1 MTPLVLLVKS
11 VAVLSFGVIIA
22 AAMRKQ
28 SAACRYIVWLVSLS
42 AILLAP
48 AGALVPLPAVEFTLA
63 AASGVT
69 QTAGSSSSYAF
80 DWTNVWLA
88 GSAVLLIRL
97 LIRVYAIRRVI
108 ARSREYP
115 YETEFEVRTA
125 PGLNTP
131 VAWGLGRKLILL
143 PEATFEWDDDRR
155 RVVLMHESGHL
166 RRNDC
171 WALLLAEV
179 ACIVYWC
186 NPLVWFAARQMR
198 REQEHVA
205 DDDVIR
211 RGISSE
217 EYAHHL
223 VAIARAGRTPALA
236 AGAAQKSDLSVRV
249 NAILDSGRVRTMATR
264 RMLMLGI
271 VALFTITLPL
281 ASMQAGR
288 RIYKIT
294 DDGVIAPKLV
304 EKVEPNYTEAAK
316 DAKIE
321 GTVVVMVVIEVDGK
335 IHEAKIIHGIDE
347 GLDANAVAAVRAWR
361 FDPASKDGEPVPVA
375 AKIEVNF
382 RLL

>member
-1 MTPLVLLVKS
+1 VLLVKS
-11 VAVLSFGVIIA
+11 VAILWVGAVIA
-22 AAMRKQ
+22 AAMRRQ
-28 SAACRYIVWLVSLS
+28 SAACRYIVWLVSLL

-48 AGALVPLPAVEFTLA
+48 AGVLLPVPTVEFTMA
-63 AASGVT
+63 AAPGAA
-69 QTAGSSSSYAF
+69 QTASSPSSHAF
-80 DWTNVWLA
+80 DWSSVWLA
-88 GSAVLLIRL
+88 GSAVLFIRL
-97 LIRVYAIRRVI
+97 LIRVYAIRSVMATSRV
-108 ARSREYP
+108 YP
-115 YETEFEVRTA
+115 CDAEFEVRTA
-125 PGLNTP
+125 AGLNTP

-143 PEATFEWDDDRR
+143 PESALEWDDDRR

-171 WALLLAEV
+171 WALLLAEI
-179 ACIVYWC
+179 ACLVYWC
-186 NPLVWFAARQMR
+186 NPLAWFAARQMQ
-198 REQEHVA
+198 REQEHAA
-205 DDDVIR
+205 DDDVI
-211 RGISSE
+211 GKGVPSE
-217 EYAHHL
+217 EYAEHL
-223 VAIARAGRTPALA
+223 VAIAREGRTLALA

-249 NAILDSGRVRTMATR
+249 NAILDPRRVRTMATR

-288 RIYKIT
+288 KIYKIT

-335 IHEAKIIHGIDE
+335 IHEAKVIHGIDE
-347 GLDANAVAAVRAWR
+347 GLDANAVAAVQSWR
-361 FDPASKDGEPVPVA
+361 FEAARKDGEPVPVA

-382 RLL
+382 RLK

>member
-1 MTPLVLLVKS
+1 MTPLLLLAKS
-11 VAVLSFGVIIA
+11 VAVLSLGALIA
-22 AAMRKQ
+22 AAMGRR
-28 SAACRYIVWLVSLS
+28 SAACRYTVWLVSLS

-48 AGALVPLPAVEFTLA
+48 AGVLLPVPAVEYTMPSV
-63 AASGVT
+63 SGVT
-69 QTAGSSSSYAF
+69 QTASSSNSYPF
-80 DWTNVWLA
+80 DWMNVWLA

-97 LIRVYAIRRVI
+97 LIRVYAIRRVM
-108 ARSREYP
+108 ATSREYAC
-115 YETEFEVRTA
+115 EAEFEVRTA
-125 PGLNTP
+125 AGLNTP

-143 PEATFEWDDDRR
+143 PESALKWDADRR

-171 WALLLAEV
+171 WALLLAEI
-179 ACIVYWC
+179 ACVVYWC
-186 NPLVWFAARQMR
+186 NPLVWFAARQMH
-198 REQEHVA
+198 REQEHAA

-211 RGISSE
+211 RGVPTE
-217 EYAHHL
+217 EYAWHL

-249 NAILDSGRVRTMATR
+249 NAILDPGRVRTMATR

-288 RIYKIT
+288 KIYKIGEG
-294 DDGVIAPKLV
+294 GVLAPKLV
-304 EKVEPNYTEAAK
+304 LKEEPAYTESAK

-321 GTVVVMVVIEVDGK
+321 GTVVLEVVIEVDGK
-335 IHEAKIIHGIDE
+335 IHEANVVRGIDE
-347 GLDANAVAAVRAWR
+347 GLDANAVAAVQAWQ
-361 FDPASKDGEPVPVA
+361 FNPASKDGEPVPVA